1 MNTQKNSMTWTTKNK
16 HMEVK
21 PSDDKMKSNARNLHL
36 IVKMISIKLKPIIR
50 NELVYIGRME

>member
-1 MNTQKNSMTWTTKNK
+1 MNTQKFNEAWTTKSK

-21 PSDDKMKSNARNLHL
+21 PSDDQMKSNARNLHL